1 MRRILSTWLICV
13 ALAVPAQGEDLHTF
27 GGKTVQGWIAVLRD
41 NASSDAQ
48 RREATFMLGCFGPE
62 ARAAAPDLIEAVRKG
77 QIQREAVG
85 ALVSIGAG
93 AEVTAPILVD
103 QFVKHGYFGVGPGL
117 GTYDH
122 FGSPIGALVRVGAP
136 VVPALRKVLDGP
148 DEILRIH
155 AAYALKEIGPAARA
169 TVPSLIRSLE
179 RIKDVGKD
187 EILFDN
193 TVEALG
199 RIGPEARAAIPA
211 LNRRLDEG
219 RAGYDLVV
227 WALDR
232 IGSPA
237 IQKLLDA
244 LQRDGDPYMA
254 NLLAWHGPRA
264 IAAAPQLRAMLS
276 DGRLRFRVNAA
287 VILAHIDR
295 SATNVIPVLV
305 EGLSPHDDEAVAAEG
320 DVARALAR
328 FGPQAK
334 SALPILD
341 GLVTKEWADSDVLKA
356 LVKIDPEGEKCV
368 PALIRALG
376 HEDSE
381 VVRVAADCLG
391 LLGPRAKDAI
401 PALTAVV
408 TRVREGPF
416 LPRPE
421 ADPQVGAARALRRV
435 GPQGKVAIPA
445 LIRAVRDRRRLS
457 GEGHSDGPAAAA
469 VAESLGSFGT
479 EARDAIPVLIDALQ
493 SHDENSDERLLR
505 PAAALAL
512 GRIRPEASAAIPALG
527 AYIDK
532 HEKSSWDQAE
542 AIVAIYRLAPDGR
555 QIAERW
561 LQKPIERSKAH
572 TLFAELRARAMVLGA
587 MGRTSFESDWVTSLY
602 LDRLAYRQSHSLPF
616 ETAPLEQFESWF
628 EEIGRL
634 GTAARLAIPRL
645 NGLRNDPSPFV
656 RLWASEALERITP
669 QK

>member
-1 MRRILSTWLICV
+1 MRPILPTWLILV
-13 ALAVPAQGEDLHTF
+13 ALALPARGEELHTF
-27 GGKTVQGWIAVLRD
+27 GGKTVEGWIAVLRD
-41 NASSDAQ
+41 KASTEAQ
-48 RREATFMLGCFGPE
+48 RREAAVMLGCFGPE
-62 ARAAAPDLIEAVRKG
+62 AGAAAPDLIEAVRKG
-77 QIQREAVG
+77 QIRGEGVG

-103 QFVKHGYFGVGPGL
+103 QFLKHGYLAVGPGL
-117 GTYDH
+117 GTYYH
-122 FGSPIGALVRVGAP
+122 LGSPIGAVAQVGEA

-148 DEILRIH
+148 DEILRVH
-155 AAYALKEIGPAARA
+155 AAHALKELGPAARA
-169 TVPSLIRSLE
+169 AVPSLIGTLE
-179 RIKDVGKD
+179 RIKDMGKD
-187 EILFDN
+187 GILFDD

-237 IQKLLDA
+237 VQKLLDEFH
-244 LQRDGDPYMA
+244 RDADPYTA

-305 EGLSPHDDEAVAAEG
+305 EGLSPHGDEAVAAEG

-334 SALPILD
+334 SALPVLV
-341 GLVTKEWADSDVLKA
+341 GLVTKEWADSDVLRA
-356 LVKIDPEGEKCV
+356 LVKIDPDGEKCV

-408 TRVREGPF
+408 TRVREGPV
-416 LPRPE
+416 RPNE
-421 ADPQVGAARALRRV
+421 DPQVGAARALRRV
-435 GPQGKVAIPA
+435 GPPGEAAIPA
-445 LIRAVRDRRRLS
+445 LISAVKDRRRLA
-457 GEGHSDGPAAAA
+457 GEDPLHSQAAAA
-469 VAESLGSFGT
+469 AAESLGSFGT
-479 EARDAIPVLIDALQ
+479 AARDAIPVLIEALR
-493 SHDENSDERLLR
+493 SHDNDFDDRVLR

-512 GRIRPEASAAIPALG
+512 GRIRPEARAAIPALR
-527 AYIDK
+527 AYIDER
-532 HEKSSWDQAE
+532 EKSSWDQAE
-542 AIVAIYRLAPDGR
+542 AIIALYRLAPDGR
-555 QIAERW
+555 EIAERW
-561 LQKPIERSKAH
+561 LQKPIVWSNAPR
-572 TLFAELRARAMVLGA
+572 LFADLRARAMVLGA
-587 MGRTSFESDWVTSLY
+587 MGRTSFESDWVTRLY
-602 LDRLAYRQSHSLPF
+602 LDRLDFRLSHSLPF

-645 NGLRNDPSPFV
+645 KELRDDPSPFV
-656 RLWASEALERITP
+656 RLWAAEALERITQ